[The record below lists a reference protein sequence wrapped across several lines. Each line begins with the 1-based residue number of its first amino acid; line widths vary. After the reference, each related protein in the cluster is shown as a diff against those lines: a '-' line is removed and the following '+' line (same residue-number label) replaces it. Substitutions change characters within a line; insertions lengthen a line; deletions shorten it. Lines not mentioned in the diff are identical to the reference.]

1 MSQDNVETVRAM
13 AAAYNRGD
21 LDAMLE
27 AYDPAVEFVTLLLG
41 TRHGKDGLRRIYDE
55 NRETLSGYRL
65 DLDEVIDVGDK
76 VVAVARMG
84 GAGRVSEIDLGD
96 RIAFVVTFRNGLVVR
111 QETFPSKDAALEAAG
126 LSE

>member
-1 MSQDNVETVRAM
+1 MSQENVEIVRAM

-27 AYDPAVEFVTLLLG
+27 AYDPAVEFVTLLQG
-41 TRHGKDGLRRIYDE
+41 TRHGKNGLRRIYDE

-65 DLDEVIDVGDK
+65 DPDEVIDAGDK
-76 VVAVARMG
+76 VVVVARMG
-84 GAGRVSEIDLGD
+84 GAGRVSEIGLGD